1 MPRTFPF
8 NVDLTQSL
16 LVNGA
21 EFINLAQRPLPL
33 APDGAYDYEAL
44 AAGEKPDPST
54 STVSQHSRFY
64 TVADDIQGALERG
77 PIVTDPRAP
86 EAVIQAIMNPDAID
100 DRKGVFTDALAAIT
114 RLPPGKLQDG
124 LNDKV
129 ITLLYETLTHP
140 PPTLM
145 DDSHRFR
152 QPDGSC
158 NNVIIPGLGQSA
170 RPYAR
175 SVQGKHP
182 MPANM
187 LPDPALVFD
196 TLLKARDFQQ
206 HPGGNSS
213 LTFAFAS
220 IVTHSLFRTDP
231 RDWNKNNTTSYL
243 DLSPVYGNN
252 VDEQLSVR
260 DTAKGRGLLYPDTFA
275 EDRLQFLPPAASALL
290 VIFSRNHNYIANMLL
305 SINEKK
311 KWRDPASL
319 SADDRKRQDEEI
331 FQTARLVNCGHFMAL
346 IFGDYV
352 AGFLGLTRDGC
363 TWSMN
368 PFDIIKKSSAPGD
381 LVTRGLGNHVS
392 VEFNVLYRW
401 HATTAQQDITW
412 TENMM
417 GQVFKGKALDKLD
430 LADFKD
436 AVKDVFGTAE
446 PDPRKRTFGNIK
458 RQADGTFSDD
468 DLANLLHDSTEKV
481 AGAYRARGTPA
492 CLRVVEILGIEQA
505 RKWGVCTMN
514 EFRDFLGLKRFAS
527 FEEWST
533 APGIA
538 AAARQLYGHIDN
550 LELYPG
556 LQAED
561 CMPLGPGSGI
571 CCGYTMTRA
580 ILADAINL
588 VRGDRF
594 FTTDYTPEAL
604 TSWGFQD
611 CVRDPDNGGF
621 GAALPKLLFR
631 HLPRHYPA
639 NSVYALFPFF
649 TPEVTRKNLTK
660 LGLAD
665 KYAYERPVTQPV
677 PKVLNTLTGIR
688 HVFADP
694 SKFVQI
700 YTQDMKALTRGYGFM
715 LVFDEREKHDK
726 DRAFCWHAL
735 VPDMETMNGYT
746 KWYRDMTEQLL
757 KEKQF
762 KYDGVDGTYV
772 DVIRD
777 VINLVSVHWAADKL
791 CGISLKTKANPHG
804 AFTEQ
809 EVYTM
814 FSVLF
819 MCVFENVAPENGWT
833 LRSAAA
839 KVGAIIN
846 TLIQQSIQEAT
857 PSLLHALGPQKE
869 CSPFLA
875 RLAASGRPMDELVAC
890 VIGLAVGSSVN
901 FAQAAAQVVD
911 FYMRED
917 RSEERAAL
925 IAGCCAPDG
934 DAKAMER
941 VRGYVREAMR
951 LNPQFG
957 GLFRICVQD
966 DVVPQGTGFA
976 DMQVKKGDF
985 LFGSFKNAHLNPSD
999 FPNPT
1004 TVDPTRPKSSYSIQ
1018 GAGFHGCPGVDFVA
1032 QTLPELVR
1040 VIFRLPGLR
1049 RAPGPQGYCAG
1060 FALRQFD
1067 TDNAMYISA
1076 TGTVTPWPTSLQVA
1090 FDQQ

>member
-1 MPRTFPF
+1 MSRQLPF
-8 NVDLTQSL
+8 NIDLTQSL
-16 LVNGA
+16 VVNAA
-21 EFINLAQRPLPL
+21 ELAHLAGRPLPL
-33 APDGAYDYEAL
+33 APDGAYDYQAL
-44 AAGEKPDPST
+44 AAGEPDPST
-54 STVSQHSRFY
+54 GVREHSGFY
-64 TVADDIQGALERG
+64 TVADDIQGALARG
-77 PIVTDPRAP
+77 PIVTDPRAV
-86 EAVIQAIMNPDAID
+86 EAIIQAITNPDAID

-114 RLPPGKLQDG
+114 KLPPGKVQDN

-145 DDSHRFR
+145 DDRHRYR

-158 NNVIIPGLGQSA
+158 NNITIPDLGQSA

-187 LPDPALVFD
+187 LPDPGLVFD
-196 TLLKARDFQQ
+196 TLLKARDFQV
-206 HPGGNSS
+206 HPGGNSA

-220 IVTHSLFRTDP
+220 IVTHSLFKTDP

-252 VDEQLSVR
+252 LCEQLSVR
-260 DTAKGRGLLYPDTFA
+260 DTDKGHGLLYPDTFA
-275 EDRLQFLPPAASALL
+275 EERLQFLPPAASALL

-311 KWRDPASL
+311 KWTDPASL
-319 SADDRKRQDEEI
+319 SADDLKRQDEDI

-352 AGFLGLTRDGC
+352 AGFLGLARDGC

-368 PFDIIKKSSAPGD
+368 PFDIIKKSSTPGD
-381 LVTRGLGNHVS
+381 LVTRGVGNHIS

-401 HATTAQQDITW
+401 HATTAQDDITW

-417 GQVFKGKALDKLD
+417 NHVFKGKALEKVGM
-430 LADFKD
+430 ADFKE
-436 AVKDVFGTAE
+436 AVKEVFTTSD
-446 PDPRKRTFGNIK
+446 PDPRKRTFSSLK
-458 RQADGTFSDD
+458 RQDDGTFNDD

-492 CLRVVEILGIEQA
+492 CLRIIEILGIEQA

-514 EFRDFLGLKRFAS
+514 EFRVFLGLKRFSS

-611 CVRDPDNGGF
+611 CVRDPDNGAF

-631 HLPRHYPA
+631 HLPLHYPP

-649 TPEVTRKNLTK
+649 TPATTRQNLTK
-660 LGLAD
+660 LGIAD
-665 KYAYERPVTQPV
+665 KYTYERPVAQPV

-688 HVFADP
+688 HVFSDP

-700 YTQDMKALTRGYGFM
+700 YTEDMKALTRGYGFM
-715 LVFDEREKHDK
+715 LVFDEPKKHDS

-735 VPDMETMNGYT
+735 VPDMATMNDYT

-757 KEKQF
+757 EEKKF

-777 VINLVSVHWAADKL
+777 VVNLVSAHWAADKL

-804 AFTEQ
+804 DFTEQ

-814 FSVLF
+814 FTVLF
-819 MCVFENVAPENGWT
+819 MCVFENVAPEHGWT

-839 KVGAIIN
+839 KVGSVIN
-846 TLIQQSIQEAT
+846 GLIQKSIQEAT
-857 PSLLHALGPQKE
+857 PKVSFLPAPGPHKE
-869 CSPFLA
+869 CSPFLS
-875 RLAASGRPMDELVAC
+875 RLASSGRPIDELVAC

-901 FAQAAAQVVD
+901 FAQAAAQVID

-917 RSEERAAL
+917 RSEERDAL
-925 IAGCCAPDG
+925 IAACCAPDG
-934 DAKAMER
+934 DINAMER
-941 VRGYVREAMR
+941 VRGFVREAMR

-957 GLFRICVQD
+957 GLFRVCVQD
-966 DVVPQGTGFA
+966 DVVPQGAGLE
-976 DMQVKKGDF
+976 DMQAKKGDMF
-985 LFGSFKNAHLNPSD
+985 FASFKNAHLNPDD

-1004 TVDPTRPKSSYSIQ
+1004 TVDPTRPKSAYNLQ

-1040 VIFRLPGLR
+1040 VVFRLPGLR
-1049 RAPGPQGYCAG
+1049 RAPGPQGFCAG

-1076 TGTVTPWPTSLQVA
+1076 TGDVTPWPTSLQVA
-1090 FDQQ
+1090 FDK